1 MAYPIP
7 PPEKMDMDGDL
18 RENWSLFK
26 LSWTNYAD
34 ATRIDTKP
42 AKVQVGTFLSIVGK
56 ECLKIIKNLP
66 MTEEERVDIN
76 STIKKLSD
84 YFEPKLNTT
93 YERYVFNSCDQEIGE
108 RFDAYLN
115 KLRKLIKTCRYST
128 LEDELL
134 RDRIVMG
141 TNNKE
146 IRTRLLSEPDLTLDR
161 TIDICRSTE
170 QRDRQVDVIGSR
182 KTTETV
188 HYTQK
193 AEKRK
198 LRREHIKDCKFCGL
212 SHDKGKCQ
220 AYGLTCAICLKRNH
234 VARMCQSQAHPP
246 RSNKLPAHAKVRYVN
261 DEPASSDE
269 SIYALDPLSDR
280 KHYYA
285 NIHVSPLGGQKALTL
300 KFQIDTGASCST
312 LALVEYKRL
321 TTAPLQPSHIK
332 LKLYDNSILQPLGAV
347 TLWCEANNIKK
358 KVHFQVVD
366 NNSPSLLSGW
376 ASSALQLI
384 AFNVEC
390 IRHLDEVKSLTKEG
404 VLDNCKDV
412 FSGLGRLPGECKIQI
427 EKNIKPV
434 QNNPRRVPLPLKMEL
449 KQKLEELVEQGVIA
463 WVTEPTPWIS
473 NIVVIRKP
481 HKLRI
486 CIDPYHLNKAI
497 QRNHYPTP
505 TVEEIATKMS
515 KARLFSVIDTKDG
528 FLQVALDESSSYLTT
543 RWTPFGRIRW
553 LRMPLGI
560 SSAPEKGQ
568 RRLDHCFEGLDNTKV
583 IADDTII
590 YGSGENDAEADKSH
604 DTAFRAL
611 IERCREKGLKRNPKK
626 LNFKQTSVSYMGHI
640 FSAQGLAADPEK
652 VKAVSQMQYPTDVQG
667 VQRVLGVA
675 NYLAKFT
682 PKLST
687 VCEPLRRLLDKDSV
701 FDWLPPHE
709 TAFSRMKELITQ
721 APVLQYYDVNK
732 EVSLE
737 CDSLEVGLGAVI
749 KQGGHPIVYASRALC
764 KTERNY
770 VQIEKEDLVI
780 GQPIRVKCHPQN
792 PNSDW
797 TPGIVTS
804 KAAPRSYMVQ
814 VDGQQYR
821 RNRIHL
827 RQQATF
833 PDRAPT
839 EPLNIRP
846 RQLDTLPD
854 QTPADPQYTPIQ
866 TCTSQTHEI
875 QTCRSS
881 RPVQV
886 PARLKD
892 HDLSKGRCTKQK
904 LRRKGKK
911 GKKKK
916 RKKHIGTLL

>member
-66 MTEEERVDIN
+66 ITEEERVDIN

-93 YERYVFNSCDQEIGE
+93 YERYIFNLCDQEISE

-141 TNNKE
+141 TNKKE

-182 KTTETV
+182 NTTETV

-198 LRREHIKDCKFCGL
+198 QRREHIKDCKFCGL

-285 NIHVSPLGGQKALTL
+285 NIHVSSLEGQKALTL

-312 LALVEYKRL
+312 LALVDYKRL

-366 NNSPSLLSGW
+366 NNSPSLLSGR

-390 IRHLDEVKSLTKEG
+390 VRHLDEVKSLTKEG

-412 FSGLGRLPGECKIQI
+412 FSGLGRLPGEYKIQI
-427 EKNIKPV
+427 DKNIKPV
-434 QNNPRRVPLPLKMEL
+434 QNKPRRVPLPLKMEL

-463 WVTEPTPWIS
+463 WVTEPTSWIS

-481 HKLRI
+481 HKLWI

-505 TVEEIATKMS
+505 TVEETATKMS
-515 KARLFSVIDTKDG
+515 KAKLFSVVDAKDG

-543 RWTPFGRIRW
+543 CWTPFGRIRW
-553 LRMPLGI
+553 LRIPFGI
-560 SSAPEKGQ
+560 SSAPEEWQ
-568 RRLDHCFEGLDNTKV
+568 QRLDHCFEGLDNTQV

-611 IERCREKGLKRNPKK
+611 IERCREKGLKLNPKK

-640 FSAQGLAADPEK
+640 FSAQGLAADLEK
-652 VKAVSQMQYPTDVQG
+652 VKAVSQMQCPTDIQG

-675 NYLAKFT
+675 NYLATFT
-682 PKLST
+682 LKLST

-701 FDWLPPHE
+701 FGWLPQHE

-721 APVLQYYDVNK
+721 APVIQYYDVNK

-737 CDSLEVGLGAVI
+737 CDSSEVGLGAVI
-749 KQGGHPIVYASRALC
+749 KQGGHPIVYASRALT
-764 KTERNY
+764 KTE
-770 VQIEKEDLVI
+770 
-780 GQPIRVKCHPQN
+780 
-792 PNSDW
+792 
-797 TPGIVTS
+797 
-804 KAAPRSYMVQ
+804 
-814 VDGQQYR
+814 
-821 RNRIHL
+821 
-827 RQQATF
+827 
-833 PDRAPT
+833 
-839 EPLNIRP
+839 
-846 RQLDTLPD
+846 
-854 QTPADPQYTPIQ
+854 
-866 TCTSQTHEI
+866 
-875 QTCRSS
+875 
-881 RPVQV
+881 
-886 PARLKD
+886 
-892 HDLSKGRCTKQK
+892 
-904 LRRKGKK
+904 
-911 GKKKK
+911 
-916 RKKHIGTLL
+916 

>member
-141 TNNKE
+141 TNKKE

-182 KTTETV
+182 ITTETV

-198 LRREHIKDCKFCGL
+198 QRREHIKDSKFCGL

-234 VARMCQSQAHPP
+234 VAQMCQSQAHPP

-269 SIYALDPLSDR
+269 SIYTLDLLSDR

-312 LALVEYKRL
+312 LALVDYKRL

-358 KVHFQVVD
+358 KVHF
-366 NNSPSLLSGW
+366 
-376 ASSALQLI
+376 
-384 AFNVEC
+384 
-390 IRHLDEVKSLTKEG
+390 
-404 VLDNCKDV
+404 
-412 FSGLGRLPGECKIQI
+412 
-427 EKNIKPV
+427 
-434 QNNPRRVPLPLKMEL
+434 
-449 KQKLEELVEQGVIA
+449 
-463 WVTEPTPWIS
+463 
-473 NIVVIRKP
+473 
-481 HKLRI
+481 
-486 CIDPYHLNKAI
+486 
-497 QRNHYPTP
+497 
-505 TVEEIATKMS
+505 
-515 KARLFSVIDTKDG
+515 
-528 FLQVALDESSSYLTT
+528 
-543 RWTPFGRIRW
+543 
-553 LRMPLGI
+553 
-560 SSAPEKGQ
+560 
-568 RRLDHCFEGLDNTKV
+568 
-583 IADDTII
+583 
-590 YGSGENDAEADKSH
+590 
-604 DTAFRAL
+604 
-611 IERCREKGLKRNPKK
+611 
-626 LNFKQTSVSYMGHI
+626 
-640 FSAQGLAADPEK
+640 
-652 VKAVSQMQYPTDVQG
+652 
-667 VQRVLGVA
+667 
-675 NYLAKFT
+675 
-682 PKLST
+682 
-687 VCEPLRRLLDKDSV
+687 
-701 FDWLPPHE
+701 
-709 TAFSRMKELITQ
+709 
-721 APVLQYYDVNK
+721 
-732 EVSLE
+732 
-737 CDSLEVGLGAVI
+737 
-749 KQGGHPIVYASRALC
+749 
-764 KTERNY
+764 
-770 VQIEKEDLVI
+770 
-780 GQPIRVKCHPQN
+780 
-792 PNSDW
+792 
-797 TPGIVTS
+797 
-804 KAAPRSYMVQ
+804 
-814 VDGQQYR
+814 
-821 RNRIHL
+821 
-827 RQQATF
+827 
-833 PDRAPT
+833 
-839 EPLNIRP
+839 
-846 RQLDTLPD
+846 
-854 QTPADPQYTPIQ
+854 
-866 TCTSQTHEI
+866 
-875 QTCRSS
+875 
-881 RPVQV
+881 
-886 PARLKD
+886 
-892 HDLSKGRCTKQK
+892 
-904 LRRKGKK
+904 
-911 GKKKK
+911 
-916 RKKHIGTLL
+916 